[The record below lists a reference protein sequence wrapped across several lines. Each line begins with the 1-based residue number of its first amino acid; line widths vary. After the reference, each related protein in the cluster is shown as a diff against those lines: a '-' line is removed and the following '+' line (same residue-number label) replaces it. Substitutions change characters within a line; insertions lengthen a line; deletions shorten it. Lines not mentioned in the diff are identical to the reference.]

1 MPTGLGDDKAYE
13 RLKQV
18 KLFCWRHAGILPR
31 RSAFAQL
38 RSAKTLWREFIVL
51 ARFPEDLAKDAEG
64 EFGVGGGEVQTVN
77 ETADFFVGGSGG
89 PPLLRR
95 AGTGFQVAAGAESVE
110 QKSSEAL
117 EIGGGGGDMFFGFCY
132 GLRIAREFIEADGD
146 SLAEIHGAMLFAGG
160 NAQEPVAVAE
170 VFIGKAALF

>member
-1 MPTGLGDDKAYE
+1 MPAGLGEGSAYD
-13 RLKQV
+13 RVKQV
-18 KLFCWRHAGILPR
+18 NLFRCRHAGILPR

-38 RSAKTLWREFIVL
+38 CGATKLLRKFIVL
-51 ARFPEDLAKDAEG
+51 ARFPEDLAEDAES
-64 EFGVGGGEVQTVN
+64 EFGVGSREVKTMN
-77 ETADFFVGGSGG
+77 EAADFFVGGSGG
-89 PPLLRR
+89 AALLRT

-117 EIGGGGGDMFFGFCY
+117 EIGGGGIEMFFGFCD
-132 GLRIAREFIEADGD
+132 GLGIAPEFVEADGD

-170 VFIGKAALF
+170 VLIG